1 MTSDMAEERFDL
13 SYKGDLAPGADP
25 ARVRERL
32 TALFK
37 LSEAGAERL
46 FTGRPVIV
54 KRNADAATTARFT
67 EVFEH
72 AGARLTVTPLNTPL
86 NTPRNTEA
94 QPLTSGNATEAVSAL
109 HRDPSPQPDSPDDS
123 ANPPLSLATAQDGF
137 LEPSRTVNIAAFDTG
152 ELSLVSG
159 QDWSLADCEPLP
171 TPIPIPDIDYLSL
184 AEIEPPDESP
194 RSERPRSEPPGSAP
208 REPPD

>member
-1 MTSDMAEERFDL
+1 MAEERFDL
-13 SYKGDLAPGADP
+13 SYRGDLTPGADP

-37 LSEAGAERL
+37 LSETGAERL

-67 EVFEH
+67 EVFEE
-72 AGARLTVTPLNTPL
+72 AGALLTVTPLDTGSQWP
-86 NTPRNTEA
+86 P
-94 QPLTSGNATEAVSAL
+94 PDNATDAVSAA
-109 HRDPSPQPDSPDDS
+109 HRDPSPQSDASEDSGT
-123 ANPPLSLATAQDGF
+123 PPLALATTQDDF

-159 QDWSLADCEPLP
+159 QDWSLADCEPPP

-184 AEIEPPDESP
+184 AEMEPPTERPRTESP
-194 RSERPRSEPPGSAP
+194 RSETPR
-208 REPPD
+208 RENQDPPD

>member
-1 MTSDMAEERFDL
+1 MAEERFDL
-13 SYKGDLAPGADP
+13 SYRGDLVTGADP

-32 TALFK
+32 TALFR

-54 KRNADAATTARFT
+54 KRNADVATTAGFN

-72 AGARLTVTPLNTPL
+72 AGALLTVTPLG
-86 NTPRNTEA
+86 EA
-94 QPLTSGNATEAVSAL
+94 EPSGTSGNATDANPAS
-109 HRDPSPQPDSPDDS
+109 HPNPQPQPESSSDRGTD
-123 ANPPLSLATAQDGF
+123 NPPLSLATTQDDF

-159 QDWSLADCEPLP
+159 QDWSLMDCEPPP
-171 TPIPIPDIDYLSL
+171 TPIPIPDISYLSL
-184 AEIEPPDESP
+184 AAMDLP
-194 RSERPRSEPPGSAP
+194 SERPGLERTRNETPSSETQ
-208 REPPD
+208 EPHD

>member
-1 MTSDMAEERFDL
+1 MEEERFDL
-13 SYKGDLAPGADP
+13 SYRGDLAPGADP

-37 LSEAGAERL
+37 LSEAGSERL

-54 KRNADAATTARFT
+54 KRNADAVATARFT
-67 EVFEH
+67 EIFEQ
-72 AGARLTVTPLNTPL
+72 AGAVLTVTPLDTQVQSRDSDRSP
-86 NTPRNTEA
+86 E
-94 QPLTSGNATEAVSAL
+94 NATDTPSPPQ
-109 HRDPSPQPDSPDDS
+109 RDPPSPPESTDRRSTDTR
-123 ANPPLSLATAQDGF
+123 PLALATTQDGF
-137 LEPSRTVNIAAFDTG
+137 LEPARTVNIAAFDTG

-184 AEIEPPDESP
+184 AEMEPPAEGSRTEAD
-194 RSERPRSEPPGSAP
+194 RSEKG

>member
-1 MTSDMAEERFDL
+1 MAEERFDL
-13 SYKGDLAPGADP
+13 SYRGDLAPGADP

-37 LSEAGAERL
+37 LSESGAERL

-67 EVFEH
+67 EVFEQ
-72 AGARLTVTPLNTPL
+72 AGAILTVTPLD
-86 NTPRNTEA
+86 TEA
-94 QPLTSGNATEAVSAL
+94 QSRRSGNATDAVSAS
-109 HRDPSPQPDSPDDS
+109 HRSPPSQPDSSDDS
-123 ANPPLSLATAQDGF
+123 ATPPLALATTQDGF
-137 LEPSRTVNIAAFDTG
+137 LEPARTVNIAAFDTG

-159 QDWSLADCEPLP
+159 QDWSLADCEPPP

-184 AEIEPPDESP
+184 AEMEPPAESP
-194 RSERPRSEPPGSAP
+194 RGENS
-208 REPPD
+208 

>member
-1 MTSDMAEERFDL
+1 MAEERFDL
-13 SYKGDLAPGADP
+13 SYRGDLSPGADP
-25 ARVRERL
+25 AQVRERL

-54 KRNADAATTARFT
+54 KRNADAATVARFT

-72 AGARLTVTPLNTPL
+72 AGAVLTVTLL
-86 NTPRNTEA
+86 DKEA
-94 QPLTSGNATEAVSAL
+94 QPRASGTATDAASAS
-109 HRDPSPQPDSPDDS
+109 HRSPSPRPESSDDTDNDSGT
-123 ANPPLSLATAQDGF
+123 PPLSLAASQDDF

-159 QDWSLADCEPLP
+159 QEWNLADCEPPP

-184 AEIEPPDESP
+184 AEMETPAERSRTETPRRGTQEPPD
-194 RSERPRSEPPGSAP
+194 
-208 REPPD
+208 